1 MRFTMRST
9 MKVAMNVSTNFT
21 KRLTMNTHVILL
33 RFVAIGLLS
42 LLVSACSDP
51 ATTLPAASTE
61 GHIEAISDERG
72 PNNGRLLRTEGF
84 QLELAIF
91 ETGVPPEYRAWASS
105 DGNPIDPAAV
115 DLSVR
120 LTRLGAEDEISFTPQ
135 GEFLRGD
142 SVIYEPHSFTVGITA
157 RYNGQTHEWQYD
169 SFEGRTMIEPAVRD
183 ALGIAT
189 AIAGP
194 ALLEEHIPV
203 YGQITANTERVGH
216 VSARFEGRIESVSGA
231 IGQRVNAGD
240 RLAQIES
247 NQSLTP
253 YTITAPISGII
264 TERHAGPGEQ
274 TAGRELFTIT
284 DTSTVWVDLAVFPA
298 DLARIRVGAPVQ
310 ISTARS
316 EELLQGTIAMF
327 LPATATSQAV
337 TARVVLDNPDGRLFP
352 GTWVSAQIKVAEYEV
367 PLAVRREALQPF
379 RDFTVVFAQIGD
391 QYEVRMLEL
400 GRQSAEWVE
409 VLGGL
414 NPGTSYVTENS
425 YILKADAEK
434 SGASHDH

>member
-1 MRFTMRST
+1 
-9 MKVAMNVSTNFT
+9 
-21 KRLTMNTHVILL
+21 MNTHTTLL
-33 RFVAIGLLS
+33 HFVALGLLS
-42 LLVSACSDP
+42 LVLSACSDP
-51 ATTLPAASTE
+51 AATLPAASTDE
-61 GHIEAISDERG
+61 HIETADEERG
-72 PNNGRLLRTEGF
+72 PNNGRLLHDESF

-105 DGNPIDPAAV
+105 DGNPIDPTAV
-115 DLSVR
+115 DLQVR
-120 LTRLGAEDEISFTPQ
+120 LTRLGAEDNITFTPQ

-142 SVIYEPHSFTVGITA
+142 SEIYEPHSFSVSVTA

-169 SFEGRTMIEPAVRD
+169 SFEGRTRIEPAVRD
-183 ALGIAT
+183 ALGIVT
-189 AIAGP
+189 TVAGP
-194 ALLEEHIPV
+194 AIIEESIPV

-231 IGQRVNAGD
+231 IGQLVTAGD

-253 YTITAPISGII
+253 YTITAPISGVI

-284 DTSTVWVDLAVFPA
+284 DTSTVWVDLAVFPT
-298 DLARIRVGAPVQ
+298 DFARISVGAPVQ
-310 ISTARS
+310 IRTAHA
-316 EELLQGTIAMF
+316 EEPLAGTIAMF
-327 LPATATSQAV
+327 LPATGPNQAV
-337 TARVVLDNPDGRLFP
+337 TARVVLDNPDGRLLS

-391 QYEVRMLEL
+391 EYEVRMLGL

-409 VLGGL
+409 VLDGL
-414 NPGTSYVTENS
+414 NPGTVYVTENS
-425 YILKADAEK
+425 YILKADIEK
-434 SGASHDH
+434 AGAAHDH

>member
-1 MRFTMRST
+1 
-9 MKVAMNVSTNFT
+9 
-21 KRLTMNTHVILL
+21 MNTHVILF
-33 RFVAIGLLS
+33 RFVALGVLS
-42 LLVSACSDP
+42 LILSACGEP
-51 ATTLPAASTE
+51 ANLSATATE
-61 GHIEAISDERG
+61 DHPETVSDERG
-72 PNNGRLLRTEGF
+72 PNNGRLLRNEGF

-120 LTRLGAEDEISFTPQ
+120 LTRLGAEDEIGFTPQ

-142 SVIYEPHSFTVGITA
+142 SVIHEPHSFTVGITA

-189 AIAGP
+189 AVAGP
-194 ALLEEHIPV
+194 AVIEERIPV

-216 VSARFEGRIESVSGA
+216 VSARFEGRIESVSGS

-253 YTITAPISGII
+253 YTIAAPINGII
-264 TERHAGPGEQ
+264 TERRAGPGEQ

-298 DLARIRVGAPVQ
+298 DIARISIGAPVQ

-316 EELLQGTIAMF
+316 EEPLPGTIAMF
-327 LPATATSQAV
+327 LPATGANQAV
-337 TARVVLDNPDGRLFP
+337 TARVVLDNPDGRLLP
-352 GTWVSAQIKVAEYEV
+352 GTWVSGQIKVAEYEV
-367 PLAVRREALQPF
+367 PLAVRREGLQSF
-379 RDFTVVFAQIGD
+379 RDFTVVYAQIGD
-391 QYEVRMLEL
+391 EYEVRMLEL
-400 GRQSAEWVE
+400 GRQSDEWVE

-414 NPGTSYVTENS
+414 NPGTTYVTENS
-425 YILKADAEK
+425 YILKADVEK